1 MNDIE
6 ESITYGDEKEW
17 DSMTSFIILSSFYL
31 DEISLKEDSIEERIS
46 FKKSSLRA
54 ITLTLMKATKKNE
67 SL

>member
-1 MNDIE
+1 
-6 ESITYGDEKEW
+6 
-17 DSMTSFIILSSFYL
+17 MTSFIILSSFYL